1 MPMQQTLPRVIA
13 AALLPR
19 LARSP
24 AVQRRALHVSRALLV
39 PLSLQTRGCSRSA
52 AILGALRYKSTDTKA
67 SVSVQPATSSAST
80 AAADPQQARML
91 IGFTCKV
98 CSHRQHKTMSKQA
111 YTKGVV
117 LIQCD
122 SCKNRHLIAD
132 HLGWF
137 RDSSVTIQDIM
148 REKGESIRHLEDIGL
163 LDNIEA
169 EKIQQ
174 TLDAESHPD
183 NNKQGK

>member
-1 MPMQQTLPRVIA
+1 MSPRLKLACAFAVDLA
-13 AALLPR
+13 R
-19 LARSP
+19 LARGP
-24 AVQRRALHVSRALLV
+24 AVQRHALHVPRALQ
-39 PLSLQTRGCSRSA
+39 QTATSRPSA
-52 AILGALRYKSTDTKA
+52 IFSALRRKSTDTKA
-67 SVSVQPATSSAST
+67 SAPVQSVTAGAPT

-98 CSHRQHKTMSKQA
+98 CNHRQYKNMSKQA

-137 RDSSVTIQDIM
+137 RDSSITIQDIM
-148 REKGESIRHLEDIGL
+148 KEKGEAIRELEDIGL

-174 TLDAESHPD
+174 ALNTETVDDKKPRS
-183 NNKQGK
+183 